1 MSLRNRYLQ
10 LLTSLLPS
18 GAFGLSVALASGAAK
33 ATPVEPEPQRAAPPS
48 TFSVAEELQAI
59 RDGVDEVRGPR
70 DGRAG
75 GWLSA
80 PTQMDWDLGR

>member
-59 RDGVDEVRGPR
+59 RMGSTRLEWKCWAASR
-70 DGRAG
+70 GRARI
-75 GWLSA
+75 
-80 PTQMDWDLGR
+80 PM

>member
-18 GAFGLSVALASGAAK
+18 GAFGLSVALASGGAK
-33 ATPVEPEPQRAAPPS
+33 ATPVDPEPQRAAPPS

-59 RDGVDEVRGPR
+59 RDGVDQARVEML
-70 DGRAG
+70 G
-75 GWLSA
+75 GQKGQSTDPDVKLA
-80 PTQMDWDLGR
+80 F